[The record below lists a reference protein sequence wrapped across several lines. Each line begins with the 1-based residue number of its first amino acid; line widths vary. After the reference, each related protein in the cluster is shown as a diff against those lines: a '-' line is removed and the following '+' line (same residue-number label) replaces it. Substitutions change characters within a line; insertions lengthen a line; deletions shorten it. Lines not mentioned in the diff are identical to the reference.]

1 MMIAR
6 IQPHTDGY
14 DISTC
19 PSCDHSESLDVKFNK
34 GSSTRNVTSSRCKE
48 LRMSML
54 SPTDCREFA
63 AELSPIFGD
72 GLIGQ
77 AAAIVG

>member
-1 MMIAR
+1 
-6 IQPHTDGY
+6 
-14 DISTC
+14 
-19 PSCDHSESLDVKFNK
+19 
-34 GSSTRNVTSSRCKE
+34 
-48 LRMSML
+48 MSML